1 MPRRI
6 AGSSVAST
14 QRGFSLLEAV
24 VALVIL
30 ASSGMAL
37 FSWVNASIVS
47 LRRVEDA
54 NARSA
59 AQSNALEFMESVNP
73 MLRPQGRMDLG
84 EYRITWQ
91 SSTITAPMD
100 GNEYPR
106 GRSLFE
112 LALYDTVVKTYR
124 GADEFWFEFKLKQVG
139 YKKVRS
145 GVNPFTQ

>member
-1 MPRRI
+1 M
-6 AGSSVAST
+6 
-14 QRGFSLLEAV
+14 

-84 EYRITWQ
+84 EYRIDWQ
-91 SSTITAPMD
+91 SSPITQPMD
-100 GNEYPR
+100 GSEYPR
-106 GRSLFE
+106 GRSFFE
-112 LALYDTVVKTYR
+112 LALYETVVKAYR
-124 GADEFWFEFKLKQVG
+124 GTDGFWFEFKLKQVG
-139 YKKVRS
+139 YKRVRS
-145 GVNPFTQ
+145 GVNPFPQ